1 MSTYPALQPVHLR
14 APPKPVALVQLH
26 ADEFMTVFHPCESA
40 RTSLACV
47 LSCSAAFYRAA
58 SFNRPYDQPGGKD
71 TWDPLTHESLTPLT
85 RCYPSERTP
94 SLPNHIGSGS
104 RNANTC
110 GRG

>member
-1 MSTYPALQPVHLR
+1 MSTYPTLQPVHLH
-14 APPKPVALVQLH
+14 APPKPVALIQLH
-26 ADEFMTVFHPCESA
+26 ANEFMTVFHPS
-40 RTSLACV
+40 
-47 LSCSAAFYRAA
+47 FYRVA
-58 SFNRPYDQPGGKD
+58 SFNRPYDQPGSKD

-104 RNANTC
+104 RNANAR